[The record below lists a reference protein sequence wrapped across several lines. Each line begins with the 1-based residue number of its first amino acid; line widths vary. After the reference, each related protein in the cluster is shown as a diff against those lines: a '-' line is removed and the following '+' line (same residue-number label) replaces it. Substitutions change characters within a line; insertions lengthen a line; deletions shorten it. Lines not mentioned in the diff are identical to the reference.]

1 VLFRSDKMRAI
12 KSLDYFRKTDQK
24 HKTRTGGI
32 VSILSVTTIIFL
44 TYLQIVDFKK
54 PVIKK
59 DTFVTVDIE
68 DDAEIKMTIDVV
80 FPRCPC

>member
-1 VLFRSDKMRAI
+1 M
-12 KSLDYFRKTDQK
+12 
-24 HKTRTGGI
+24 
-32 VSILSVTTIIFL
+32 
-44 TYLQIVDFKK
+44 QIVDFKK

-59 DTFVTVDIE
+59 DTFVAVDIE